1 MASPRAAVH
10 LTLWAAQTLV
20 GIPRKRARLGCP
32 GKQPTAIHSHC
43 GGSRGKTWSLYFNK
57 KPGPKPR
64 EKPYSCGLSGIWVKG
79 SSARL
84 RKEGPPKAPTPPPQD
99 GTCNGHWSRG
109 CPASEPAR
117 GPLLLPGFREKWAS
131 GFSRCPQQTMN
142 LELASQN
149 R

>member
-32 GKQPTAIHSHC
+32 GKQPTAVHSHC
-43 GGSRGKTWSLYFNK
+43 GGSHGKTWSLYFNR

-84 RKEGPPKAPTPPPQD
+84 RKEGPPKAPTPPRPKMAPTMATGHVAAQHQSLPED
-99 GTCNGHWSRG
+99 PSCCQGSGKNGH
-109 CPASEPAR
+109 
-117 GPLLLPGFREKWAS
+117 
-131 GFSRCPQQTMN
+131 
-142 LELASQN
+142 LASPDAPS
-149 R
+149 RR